1 LAETGQV
8 GREDQQEVLDVEGA
22 NAKVAGAL
30 LFWEMGGDMKRLI
43 FGVLVV
49 CVSFAG
55 RMAAVPQSPAA
66 GQPQGAP
73 NFSGTWI
80 TTSPQSGVGQVLEIK
95 QDWKAVSL
103 THDGGPA
110 GHATVYPL
118 DGSTLTSETAT
129 HGQKIPVRT
138 RARWDGESLV
148 LTMTWTIANVTTT
161 ARQTLVLDEKGQLR
175 YNSTELV
182 DGRAPKTT
190 EATLVR
196 R

>member
-1 LAETGQV
+1 
-8 GREDQQEVLDVEGA
+8 
-22 NAKVAGAL
+22 
-30 LFWEMGGDMKRLI
+30 MKGLI
-43 FGVLVV
+43 FGILVV

-55 RMAAVPQSPAA
+55 RMAAVPQSPAQA
-66 GQPQGAP
+66 TP

-80 TTSPQSGVGQVLEIK
+80 TTSPQSGVGQVLEIT

-110 GHATVYPL
+110 GHMTVCPL
-118 DGSTLTSETAT
+118 DGSTLTSEIAS

-138 RARWDGESLV
+138 RARWDDDSLV
-148 LTMTWTIANVTTT
+148 LTMTWTLATVTTT
-161 ARQTLVLDEKGQLR
+161 ARQTLVLEEKGQLR
-175 YNSTELV
+175 YTSTELV
-182 DGRAPKTT
+182 DGRPPKTT